1 MKRAPNQTRTQTPV
15 VRCAIYTR
23 KSTEEGLDQDFNTLD
38 AQRESA
44 EAYVRSQAAAGWVC
58 LPERY
63 DDGGYTGANMDRPA
77 LRRLLNAIQAGQV
90 DLVLVN
96 KVDRLSR
103 SLRDF
108 AQIMET
114 FDRHR
119 VSFVSVTQLMNT
131 ATSMGRLMLHVL
143 LSFAQF
149 ERELISERTRDKI
162 AATRRKGKWCG
173 GTPLLGYDIDPRDT
187 RLIINEE
194 EAERVRAIFQLYV
207 TQRGLLAVVQ
217 ELQRRGW
224 VTKRW
229 VTRKG
234 HPRGGRAFT
243 TTRLHGLLS
252 NVTYVG
258 RVQYKE
264 EVHAGE
270 QAAIVDRAL
279 WEQVQYLLHHPGR
292 SARGPVR
299 NPTVALLRGLLRCG
313 PCGCA
318 MTPSYAC
325 KNGKTRYRY
334 YVCCAAQKRG
344 WECCPSK
351 SVSAGAIERLVLE
364 RIRRLEENPTLLRQA
379 WEQTEPA
386 DSGEEG
392 GDLGIGTTETADL
405 LALVRLGDGTLP
417 PQELARRLGLLVQR
431 VNYDGSRGKVAI
443 TFHATALA
451 KLAEALLGSGT
462 ETL

>member
-1 MKRAPNQTRTQTPV
+1 MKGVPNPIPV

-23 KSTEEGLDQDFNTLD
+23 KSTEEGLDQDFTTLD

-44 EAYVRSQAAAGWVC
+44 EAYIRSQASAGWVC

-63 DDGGYTGANMDRPA
+63 DDGGYTGGNMDRPA
-77 LRRLLNAIQAGQV
+77 LGRLLAAIQAGQIDSV
-90 DLVLVN
+90 IVN

-103 SLRDF
+103 SLLDF
-108 AQIMET
+108 AQIMEIL
-114 FDRHR
+114 DRHR

-131 ATSMGRLMLHVL
+131 ATSMGRLLLHVL

-173 GTPLLGYDIDPRDT
+173 GMPLLGYDIDPRGSK
-187 RLIINEE
+187 LIVNEE
-194 EAERVRAIFQLYV
+194 EAARVRAIFALYGEH
-207 TQRGLLAVVQ
+207 QRLLPVVQ
-217 ELQRRGW
+217 ELERRGW
-224 VTKRW
+224 LTKRW
-229 VTRKG
+229 VTRQG

-258 RVQYKE
+258 RVRYKE
-264 EVHAGE
+264 EVHVGE
-270 QAAIVDRAL
+270 QAAIVDQTL
-279 WEQVQYLLHHPGR
+279 WERVQRLLHHPAR
-292 SARGPVR
+292 SARRPVR
-299 NPTVALLRGLLRCG
+299 NPTVALFRGLLRGG
-313 PCGCA
+313 PSGCA

-325 KNGKTRYRY
+325 ENGIKRYRY

-344 WECCPSK
+344 WGHCPSK

-364 RIRRLEENPTLLRQA
+364 RIRRLGEDPTLLRQA

-386 DSGEEG
+386 DSTEEA
-392 GDLGIGTTETADL
+392 GDLGISTTAAADL
-405 LALVRLGDGTLP
+405 MALVRSGDGTLP
-417 PQELARRLGLLVQR
+417 PQELARRLGLLVHC
-431 VNYDGSRGKVAI
+431 VDYDGFRGKVAI
-443 TFHATALA
+443 TFHAPALA

-462 ETL
+462 ETLP